1 MDPPMGLFNAAESLA
16 SSSSLVSHLM
26 GMGDREQVASLTQ
39 FFQLFSRFRTRKFLS
54 FEGHRQVA
62 EKGEKGRREKFWIGD
77 HTCRGKQTHYSGSK
91 TKAKKPSGVN
101 PVASRRMD
109 VAEESGPSVGSDSSE
124 SLPQFPHFSSKRNK
138 RKIRMKRRRNQNK
151 NKGRVHKT
159 SPPPSSEQPTQA
171 SSTPEVTETE
181 ESMPA
186 ESRTIQPYRT
196 AAPSF
201 DRCGQQR
208 MCRLFTRSWT
218 FDSVFVSMFSSWVEH
233 EVIENSPCLKNSLYL
248 PT

>member
-62 EKGEKGRREKFWIGD
+62 GNPCETRRRENIWISD
-77 HTCRGKQTHYSGSK
+77 HTCPGKQTHYSGSK
-91 TKAKKPSGVN
+91 TKAKKPSRVN

-109 VAEESGPSVGSDSSE
+109 VAEESGPSVGSDSTE

-138 RKIRMKRRRNQNK
+138 RKIRLKRRRNQNK

-159 SPPPSSEQPTQA
+159 SPLPSSEQPTQA
-171 SSTPEVTETE
+171 SATPEVTETE

-208 MCRLFTRSWT
+208 MCRLFARRHFGPLT
-218 FDSVFVSMFSSWVEH
+218 FDSVFVSMFSSWVGLSIKSQKT
-233 EVIENSPCLKNSLYL
+233 VLA
-248 PT
+248 